1 MEINNDTRKGLINN
15 DAKVN
20 IEKEVSELIKKG
32 ADKAS
37 MKELRRK
44 FGDDKMFG
52 MIQEAYFNK
61 LASIQKRA
69 MKFTKLIEKK
79 YGMLGYPLHVI
90 LNKAIKYKKKFHL
103 SEEEFELFRQY
114 YQKSMNMRNN
124 PNKLNIL
131 VPNTNMAKVFGD
143 DPYTNNKIYASDK
156 DHIIIKEIID
166 LYEGSRFLWQ
176 QITLQSIIYQGDL
189 PITKFDVDINNNKM
203 INFSSPIHPVVAALF
218 LPKINNFDEYFL
230 FTNLAYIL
238 KCKHLGEPLTTYH
251 SYLMLYNLV
260 TDPTDVVC
268 NSDSP
273 LRDILNRGVLQ
284 ITLWRNVLK
293 LREGNVYDSNNS
305 FVASDFMINIDG
317 CKLSTYDAPDLLMI
331 GDENVIIRRL
341 LNALSFR
348 CATVMSTPALLP
360 IFQHNVTN
368 TMQVNTLNIPFNFT
382 QITKVPMIYIRLPP
396 KIINSAPTNVATVQD
411 SLNTTQTVMSNGK
424 LESRTLTVANTE
436 QLLIISIPRRTYKP
450 IGSGI
455 YNLPQ
460 AFTFN
465 TMPYHA
471 IGLEVL
477 NDTPIVTNKYLT
489 IHTSSA
495 NRNNTDKRFPDKLF
509 FKSAVVLKEKKD
521 NQNQK
526 FIYGTKTYMVNY
538 HTENKEIRVYNP
550 ISDIQKIDRTS
561 SKITMTPLRN
571 LTSTFC
577 NQIVRHHANDI
588 PGAAA
593 LVLTEK
599 YVTSL
604 EEEDK
609 IHDFVQ
615 RQTILIYTNELKP
628 NSEVQEFI
636 APNNAL
642 RPPNPGSPPT
652 YYIQKHY
659 NDFVNTDYTID
670 LSTLKKIYVFSIIL
684 NITQYL
690 LDTISSGLAGGLAPG
705 GGAAFQSA
713 YADYHAALLAGGAAG
728 IQRAGI
734 NAFKTGIINAA
745 KYAVAPAAPP
755 AAGADA
761 EAIANLKLL
770 ADDLSPATGINTDNK
785 TVKLLVI
792 IAEYIIQAINAYR
805 AGAANPA
812 FPGDTAELAK
822 ANVIA
827 NIDVLK
833 HTDIAR
839 INTNLLTTIVA
850 IPAIPAGAIGY
861 GYDLSTIINDFDVN
875 ISNIVSNLGSFDP
888 NRPYSNFSNADSKI
902 LTLKIAGGVALNE
915 GNQGNL
921 QLNDNKQF
929 TLSKYI
935 GDITFIDN
943 TTTYKIEDLTP
954 APGAAP
960 APAPAPVQQAIGILK
975 TDIGLVPAHF

>member
-1 MEINNDTRKGLINN
+1 MEINDTRKGLINN

-52 MIQEAYFNK
+52 VIQEAYFNK

-90 LNKAIKYKKKFHL
+90 LNKAIKYKKKFNL

-218 LPKINNFDEYFL
+218 LPKISNFDEYFL

-360 IFQHNVTN
+360 IFQQNVTN
-368 TMQVNTLNIPFNFT
+368 PMQVNTLNIPFNFT

-495 NRNNTDKRFPDKLF
+495 NRNNTDKRFADKLF
-509 FKSAVVLKEKKD
+509 FKSAVVLKERKD
-521 NQNQK
+521 HQQQK

-550 ISDIQKIDRTS
+550 ISDIQKIDINS
-561 SKITMTPLRN
+561 NKITMVPLRN

-577 NQIVRHHANDI
+577 NQIVRHHANNI
-588 PGAAA
+588 PGV
-593 LVLTEK
+593 LVPNPPEK

-609 IHDFVQ
+609 IHDFLK

-628 NSEVQEFI
+628 NSDVQDFTG
-636 APNNAL
+636 PNNNSL
-642 RPPNPGSPPT
+642 PPLLPDSPQT
-652 YYIQKHY
+652 HHIQKHY
-659 NDFVNTDYTID
+659 NDFVNTDYNIINLTGDIK
-670 LSTLKKIYVFSIIL
+670 THYVCSLIRNIIK
-684 NITQYL
+684 YL
-690 LDTISSGLAGGLAPG
+690 FDVTSAISVTGPFGV
-705 GGAAFQSA
+705 
-713 YADYHAALLAGGAAG
+713 YHAAESTAANTMGGPL
-728 IQRAGI
+728 
-734 NAFKTGIINAA
+734 
-745 KYAVAPAAPP
+745 V
-755 AAGADA
+755 ADA
-761 EAIANLKLL
+761 EITAFSTAVIRAAAAAAAAADAATMPLAPIDINTRNLVYNTLKIFSADLAAVATIADPHL
-770 ADDLSPATGINTDNK
+770 ADNRI
-785 TVKLLVI
+785 VKLLNI
-792 IAEYIIQAINAYR
+792 ISQYIIHHTNNLIR
-805 AGAANPA
+805 A
-812 FPGDTAELAK
+812 TLTETE
-822 ANVIA
+822 
-827 NIDVLK
+827 DVTKGSIVALIE
-833 HTDIAR
+833 TLERATTTT
-839 INTNLLTTIVA
+839 INTNLLAAMRTIVA
-850 IPAIPAGAIGY
+850 ANTIKL
-861 GYDLSTIINDFDVN
+861 DLPVI
-875 ISNIVSNLGSFDP
+875 ISNFNINLKEIITNIGSIESNTSYINFPNNPTIATGEKPRVSPGE
-888 NRPYSNFSNADSKI
+888 K
-902 LTLKIAGGVALNE
+902 LKE
-915 GNQGNL
+915 GNQGNQ
-921 QLNDNKQF
+921 QLSEQHQF
-929 TLSKYI
+929 TVSKYI
-935 GDITFIDN
+935 GDITFIDD
-943 TTTYKIEDLTP
+943 TTTYKIEVLPQAP
-954 APGAAP
+954 APGLLA
-960 APAPAPVQQAIGILK
+960 VTAIGILK